1 MFCCLQ
7 FTVWYCIS
15 PSPCAVALRSPV
27 DASASQAITTQASW
41 LSEVLQP
48 LLLAQGSVLLQLFQ
62 LWGVLAAL
70 SGRKTQGGGGG
81 GGRFKELWEQAGPTC
96 HVLTA
101 WSPPSSRTTWGFM
114 IHVIYWGNNAIWYMA
129 PILWFIWSLRMGD

>member
-1 MFCCLQ
+1 MVCCLQ

-15 PSPCAVALRSPV
+15 PCPCAAALRSPV

-96 HVLTA
+96 RPDSLE
-101 WSPPSSRTTWGFM
+101 PL
-114 IHVIYWGNNAIWYMA
+114 
-129 PILWFIWSLRMGD
+129 ILKDYLALIKGVYDPCDILGQ